1 MENINRKLEIINNQI
16 QYIINDI
23 NIINNERY
31 VSKFEYEEL
40 ENTICS
46 QLKKTI
52 MSIKNKDIR
61 TQLEKI
67 YRNIDAILIRE
78 NMRLL
83 TMIRDTIKEIN
94 SSPFIK

>member
-1 MENINRKLEIINNQI
+1 VENIKRKLEIINNQI

-31 VSKFEYEEL
+31 VSKYEYEEL

-46 QLKKTI
+46 NLKKTI
-52 MSIKNKDIR
+52 MTIKNKEIKS
-61 TQLEKI
+61 QLEKI
-67 YRNIDAILIRE
+67 YRNIDSILIRE

-83 TMIRDTIKEIN
+83 VMIRDVLKEIN
-94 SSPFIK
+94 SFPVIY

>member
-1 MENINRKLEIINNQI
+1 VKNILKKLEIINNQI
-16 QYIINDI
+16 DYIINDI

-31 VSKFEYEEL
+31 VSKYEYEEL

-52 MSIKNKDIR
+52 MTIANKEIKF
-61 TQLEKI
+61 QLEKI
-67 YRNIDAILIRE
+67 FRNIDVILIRE

-83 TMIRDTIKEIN
+83 VMIKDTLREIN
-94 SSPFIK
+94 STYLIH

>member
-1 MENINRKLEIINNQI
+1 VENIKRKLEIINNQI

-31 VSKFEYEEL
+31 VSKYEYEEL

-46 QLKKTI
+46 NLKKTI
-52 MSIKNKDIR
+52 MTIKNKEIKS
-61 TQLEKI
+61 QLEKI
-67 YRNIDAILIRE
+67 YRNIDSILIRE

-83 TMIRDTIKEIN
+83 VMIRDILKEIN
-94 SSPFIK
+94 SFPVIY

>member
-1 MENINRKLEIINNQI
+1 MKNIQRKLEIINNQI

-23 NIINNERY
+23 DIINNERY
-31 VSKFEYEEL
+31 VSKYEYEEL

-52 MSIKNKDIR
+52 MTIKNKEIKS
-61 TQLEKI
+61 QLEKV
-67 YRNIDAILIRE
+67 YKNIDAILIKD

-83 TMIRDTIKEIN
+83 VMIRNTLKEIN
-94 SSPFIK
+94 SPSVIY